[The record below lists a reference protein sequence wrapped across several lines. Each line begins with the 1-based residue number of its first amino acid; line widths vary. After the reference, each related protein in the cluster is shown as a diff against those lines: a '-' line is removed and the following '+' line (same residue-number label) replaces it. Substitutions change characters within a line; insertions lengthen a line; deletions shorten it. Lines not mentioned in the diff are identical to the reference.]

1 MEKANLLVCV
11 KCAMEV
17 KKICQERTNLLKMF
31 VIDLITKDAEV
42 GELAV
47 ILVSCESMNP
57 VLVES
62 KLVSVADGTG
72 IQATAQQKRNDVYQ
86 IEYVPK
92 VRDRHKLE
100 ITANGLPVP
109 GSPFPVFV
117 KIPPTQL
124 GKPVKVIQGVPRP
137 INFAINSAWELL
149 VDKEGGDVII
159 IDKRGKKVP
168 SIWKVQYRFKQLHS
182 IIVDKDNNI
191 DLFN

>member
-72 IQATAQQKRNDVYQ
+72 IQATAQQKQNDVYQ

-124 GKPVKVIQGVPRP
+124 GKPVKVIRGVPRP

-149 VDKEGGDVII
+149 VDKEGGDVIV

-168 SIWKVQYRFKQLHS
+168 SIWKLQYRF
-182 IIVDKDNNI
+182 
-191 DLFN
+191 